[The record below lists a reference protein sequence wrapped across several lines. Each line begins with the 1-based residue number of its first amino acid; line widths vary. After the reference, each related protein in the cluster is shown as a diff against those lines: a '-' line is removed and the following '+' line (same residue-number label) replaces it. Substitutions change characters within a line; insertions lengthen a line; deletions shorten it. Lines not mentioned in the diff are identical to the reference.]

1 MPHAIIDMDAI
12 KYAAASA
19 GEKRTINVIHK
30 TSGRERPFKNRT
42 EFWGGPKRD
51 GGWLA
56 TINEQE
62 IKFAPDDFE
71 IHDVQTPDKLDNIL
85 YTARSMVERWIKSI
99 QAETHVGFLGKGD
112 SWRVERSTILKYK
125 GNREDL
131 IKPVYLTEVGDF
143 LKRQFNVRVVSGLE
157 ADDHC
162 VIAAYKKP
170 TTIVLAVDKDSLGSP
185 CRTYNPNRP
194 EDGIVNGDCFGVLYK
209 DDKGKVRGYGRL
221 FLYHQICFGDK
232 IDNYRAN
239 SACAMK
245 WGEVSSYNALKD
257 CKNDREAWMAMKAVY
272 QKLYPKPTTVKGWR
286 GDEIEVDWLYMLRE
300 NFQMARMLRW
310 EGDDVDAVDVLD
322 KMALL

>member
-1 MPHAIIDMDAI
+1 MPHAIIDFDAI

-30 TSGRERPFKNRT
+30 TSGREKPFKNRT

-71 IHDVQTPDKLDNIL
+71 IVDVQTPDKLENVL
-85 YTARSMVERWIKSI
+85 YTAKTMTERWIKSI
-99 QAETHVGFLGKGD
+99 QADTHVGFLGKGD

-131 IKPVYLTEVGDF
+131 TKPIYLDEVGDF
-143 LKRQFNVRVVSGLE
+143 LKRKFNVRVVTRLE
-157 ADDHC
+157 ADDWC
-162 VIAAYKKP
+162 VIEGYRKP

-194 EDGIVNGDCFGVLYK
+194 EDGIINGDCFGALRK

-221 FLYHQICFGDK
+221 FLYHQICSGDS
-232 IDNYRAN
+232 IDNYKAN
-239 SACAMK
+239 SASKIK
-245 WGEVSSYNALKD
+245 WGDAGSYKALKD
-257 CKNDREAWMAMKAVY
+257 CTTDREAWAAMVAIY
-272 QKLYPKPTTVKGWR
+272 RKLYPEPVFVEGWR
-286 GDEIEVDWLYMLRE
+286 GDQILVDWLYMLEE

-310 EGDDVDAVDVLD
+310 EGDDVLAADVLD